1 MWDILR
7 QLDFLDVGET
17 TAGLFYGGAKCPA
30 MFLWLGVPE
39 HTWNLEV
46 QKKQTEEV
54 QNLLL
59 LANPRI

>member
-1 MWDILR
+1 ML
-7 QLDFLDVGET
+7 LDFQDTGQKNCTYPMIVHLNITNVCT
-17 TAGLFYGGAKCPA
+17 A

-46 QKKQTEEV
+46 QKKQTEEI